1 MPCGAEVVGSW
12 VYNNSKLIYITMT
25 IIILYILFSY
35 IIGSVLG
42 GYAIAKI
49 LKKKDFAKNDLPGG
63 AGAAR
68 QIGLWAGV
76 LTVCFDALKG
86 IVVVAVGKYLGL
98 DLMIIVFGALTAV
111 IGHNWPVF
119 FRFKGGGGLAVIMGV
134 SICLLPKE
142 FVFAFPMAILGGY
155 AYRLIYKR
163 LLLLNFLKKDT
174 SPNPVGGL
182 IGILSLLILS
192 IYFKETKELIFF
204 ICGSMILSLLKMAE
218 WKIKKFK
225 IRKGV

>member
-1 MPCGAEVVGSW
+1 MGSR
-12 VYNNSKLIYITMT
+12 VYHNLNYML

-42 GYAIAKI
+42 GYVIAEIAK
-49 LKKKDFAKNDLPGG
+49 KKNFAENDLPGG

-68 QIGLWAGV
+68 QIGLWAGI
-76 LTVCFDALKG
+76 LTVCFDAFKG
-86 IVVVAVGKYLGL
+86 IVAVAIGKYLGL
-98 DLMIIVFGALTAV
+98 DLIIIVFGALAAV

-119 FRFKGGGGLAVIMGV
+119 FKFKGGAGLATIMGA
-134 SICLLPKE
+134 SICFLPKE
-142 FVFAFPMAILGGY
+142 FAIAFPMAVLGGY
-155 AYRLIYKR
+155 AYRLIYKQ

-174 SPNPVGGL
+174 SPNPAGGL

-204 ICGSMILSLLKMAE
+204 ICGSITLPLLKTVE
-218 WKIKKFK
+218 WKI
-225 IRKGV
+225 RK

>member
-1 MPCGAEVVGSW
+1 MP
-12 VYNNSKLIYITMT
+12 

-42 GYAIAKI
+42 GYVIAKI
-49 LKKKDFAKNDLPGG
+49 AKKKDFAKNDLPGG

-68 QIGLWAGV
+68 QISLWAGI
-76 LTVCFDALKG
+76 LTVCFDAFKS
-86 IVVVAVGKYLGL
+86 IVVVAIGKYLGL
-98 DLMIIVFGALTAV
+98 DLMIIVFGALAAV

-119 FRFKGGGGLAVIMGV
+119 FKFKGGGGLATIMGA

-142 FVFAFPMAILGGY
+142 FAFAFPIAVLGGY

-163 LLLLNFLKKDT
+163 LLLLKILKKDT

-182 IGILSLLILS
+182 IGVLSLLILS
-192 IYFKETKELIFF
+192 IYLKEAKELIFF
-204 ICGSMILSLLKMAE
+204 ICGSMTLSLLKMAE

-225 IRKGV
+225 IRRGVKLWII

>member
-1 MPCGAEVVGSW
+1 M
-12 VYNNSKLIYITMT
+12 L

-35 IIGSVLG
+35 IIGSAMG
-42 GYAIAKI
+42 GYVIAKI
-49 LKKKDFAKNDLPGG
+49 VKKKNFAENDLPGG
-63 AGAAR
+63 AGTAR
-68 QIGLWAGV
+68 QIGLWAGI

-86 IVVVAVGKYLGL
+86 IVVVAIGKYLGL
-98 DLMIIVFGALTAV
+98 DLMIIVFGALAAV
-111 IGHNWPVF
+111 VGHNWPVF
-119 FRFKGGGGLAVIMGV
+119 FKFKGGGGLATIMGA

-142 FVFAFPMAILGGY
+142 FALAFPMAVLGGY

-163 LLLLNFLKKDT
+163 LLLLKIFKKDT

-204 ICGSMILSLLKMAE
+204 ICGSMILSLLKIMC
-218 WKIKKFK
+218 WQIKKLN
-225 IRKGV
+225 IRKGVKSWII

>member
-1 MPCGAEVVGSW
+1 MAV
-12 VYNNSKLIYITMT
+12 
-25 IIILYILFSY
+25 IIFYILFCY
-35 IIGSVLG
+35 FLGSILG
-42 GYAIAKI
+42 GHVLAEIFGKRN
-49 LKKKDFAKNDLPGG
+49 FAKNDLPGG
-63 AGAAR
+63 AGATR
-68 QIGLWAGV
+68 QIGLWAGI
-76 LTVCFDALKG
+76 LTVFFDAFKG
-86 IVVVAVGKYLGL
+86 IAVVAIGKYLGL
-98 DLMIIVFGALTAV
+98 DLIIIVFGALAAV

-119 FRFKGGGGLAVIMGV
+119 FKFKGGAGLATIMGA
-134 SICLLPKE
+134 SICFLPKE
-142 FVFAFPMAILGGY
+142 FAFAFPMAVLSGY

-163 LLLLNFLKKDT
+163 LLLLKIFKKDT

-204 ICGSMILSLLKMAE
+204 ICGSMALPLLKIAE